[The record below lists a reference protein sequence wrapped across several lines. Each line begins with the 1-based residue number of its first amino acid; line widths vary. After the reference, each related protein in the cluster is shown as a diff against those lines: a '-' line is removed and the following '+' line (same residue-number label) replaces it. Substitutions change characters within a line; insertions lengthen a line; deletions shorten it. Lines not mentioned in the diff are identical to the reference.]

1 MIKCKSDMDR
11 NSKTIL
17 AGGSPR
23 IKSRLR
29 DARGQ
34 ASSNRARPPCG
45 SVAEDRRSDG
55 GHPGSEPLLV
65 PGLRECSVVLTRLH
79 ERDVGAERP
88 PGVMCSDTE
97 PFGARGSAEETPS
110 SGHPDASQGGGPAV
124 ANPTPEEPHVVVL
137 LPIENYTCALC
148 GVSAGTLMW
157 VVNHFATRHGGVL
170 VRYSCRLCGK
180 ASTGWRTIVCH
191 TPHCNGG
198 IGRRQRSGAFAC
210 EECGRG
216 FVSNRARSTHER
228 HVHPD
233 LRNRKRSR
241 QVPAASG
248 GSSAFT
254 QTEVEAGVLRAL
266 GEGVDPKRPRL
277 IEETDS
283 PMLDAADP
291 PVAQQTLIL
300 PDGGL
305 SVGLREVAR
314 QMVGGAEDGEE
325 GYVRVLSAWLEGD
338 DEVPALVESL
348 ASEILLRLRDVAV
361 QQLPAV
367 RTGRSLGGTAG
378 PRWQTTGKARR
389 LAYHACQLKYTRDQ
403 TRLAAELLD
412 GTCTSDCPLTTE
424 EVYGE
429 YCGIWE
435 GVTAFGGLGPFVPFG
450 LASNGHMAGP
460 ISAEE
465 VERCLNQAANATAPG
480 PDRIGKQNIL
490 AWDPGCEK
498 LSHMFNVWWI
508 TGVIP
513 KCFKQCRTVLIPK
526 TSDQSALGEIGNW
539 RPITIGSTVLRL
551 FSRVLTKR
559 LVDTCPLHPRQ
570 RGFRTSPGCS
580 ENLEVLRSLFEHCKG
595 ERSQFAVVFVDFA
608 RAFDSV
614 SHEHFLCV
622 LRGMQVDP
630 HVVELIRGSYQDCVT
645 RVEIGDRQTPE
656 INMRVGVKQ
665 GDPMSPLLFNL
676 AMDPLIHGLERLG
689 KGLSVSGT
697 KVTTLAFADDL
708 VLVSDSW
715 QGMAHNLGILEA
727 FCDKTGLKV
736 KPSKS
741 NGFLLSP
748 TRDSFTVNNC
758 PPWVLGGSPLR
769 MVQAAETVGYLGVRV
784 SPWKGIVQ
792 PTLYE
797 DLLRWC
803 ENINRA
809 MLKPSQKVVML
820 NKFAIPRLLYRADH
834 CDVKSGTLHLLD
846 RTIRERVKAWLH
858 LPPSTCDGLLYA
870 RNRDGGLGI
879 CKLARLVPS
888 IQARRIFRLSNSTD
902 GVTRSLLDSDLAK
915 SKFKGSWLRAG
926 GKIEHLPQLGSEGQ
940 NTESAERGEAAGPMM
955 PQCAAPLDWRHD
967 EFLKWAGLNTQGVG
981 ILSFYNS
988 KVSNSWLAKP
998 KGFKER
1004 HYIAGL
1010 QLRAN
1015 VYPTREFRLRGRGM
1029 VGASC
1034 RACPHRLESCSH
1046 ILGQCPATHRSRIVR
1061 HNKLC
1066 LLLATEAEGLGWEV
1080 RREWAFRTPSGELR
1094 RLDLVLIRDSLVL
1107 VIDVTVRFEYAPD
1120 SLTRAAAEKTGYYGP
1135 HKSTIARELHAREV
1149 RVFGFPLGAR
1159 GLWFPGNWEV
1169 LTAMGVGETR
1179 RKYFA
1184 ALLCRRA
1191 LLYSLD
1197 VLRDFN
1203 RLAGLGQGG
1212 QRGRRRWR

>member
-1 MIKCKSDMDR
+1 M
-11 NSKTIL
+11 
-17 AGGSPR
+17 
-23 IKSRLR
+23 
-29 DARGQ
+29 
-34 ASSNRARPPCG
+34 
-45 SVAEDRRSDG
+45 
-55 GHPGSEPLLV
+55 
-65 PGLRECSVVLTRLH
+65 VLTRLH

-124 ANPTPEEPHVVVL
+124 ANPTPEEPHVLVP

-170 VRYSCRLCGK
+170 IRYSCRLCGK
-180 ASTGWRTIVCH
+180 ASTGWRTIACH

-277 IEETDS
+277 IEETDG

-325 GYVRVLSAWLEGD
+325 GHVRVLSAWLEGD

-348 ASEILLRLRDVAV
+348 ASEILLRLRDVTV

-367 RTGRSLGGTAG
+367 RTGRSLGDTAG

-424 EVYGE
+424 EIYGE
-429 YCGIWE
+429 YRGIWE

-465 VERCLNQAANATAPG
+465 VKGCLSQASNASAPG

-803 ENINRA
+803 GNINRA

-955 PQCAAPLDWRHD
+955 PQCAAPFDWRHD

-1046 ILGQCPATHRSRIVR
+1046 ILGRCPATHRSRIVR

-1179 RKYFA
+1179 KKYFA

>member
-465 VERCLNQAANATAPG
+465 VKRCLNQAANATAPG

-656 INMRVGVKQ
+656 IDMRVGVKQ

-1120 SLTRAAAEKTGYYGP
+1120 SLTRAAAEKIGYYGP

>member
-1 MIKCKSDMDR
+1 MANPAPDE
-11 NSKTIL
+11 
-17 AGGSPR
+17 
-23 IKSRLR
+23 
-29 DARGQ
+29 
-34 ASSNRARPPCG
+34 PC
-45 SVAEDRRSDG
+45 VD
-55 GHPGSEPLLV
+55 
-65 PGLRECSVVLTRLH
+65 
-79 ERDVGAERP
+79 
-88 PGVMCSDTE
+88 PGV
-97 PFGARGSAEETPS
+97 
-110 SGHPDASQGGGPAV
+110 
-124 ANPTPEEPHVVVL
+124 VVP
-137 LPIENYTCALC
+137 LPLGDYACALC

-180 ASTGWRTIVCH
+180 VSTAWRTIACH
-191 TPHCNGG
+191 APHCNGG
-198 IGRRQRSGAFAC
+198 IGRRQRSGAFVC

-233 LRNRKRSR
+233 LRNRKRARS
-241 QVPAASG
+241 VPATSE
-248 GSSAFT
+248 GSSALT
-254 QTEVEAGVLRAL
+254 QTEVEVEVLRVL
-266 GEGVDPKRPRL
+266 GEGVDGTPKRPRL
-277 IEETDS
+277 SEETDS
-283 PMLDAADP
+283 PTLDKANSSVP
-291 PVAQQTLIL
+291 PRTLIL

-305 SVGLREVAR
+305 LAGLREVAR

-338 DEVPALVESL
+338 DQVPALVESL
-348 ASEILLRLRDVAV
+348 ASQMLQELREVV
-361 QQLPAV
+361 GQQLPAP
-367 RTGRSLGGTAG
+367 RTDRDQGEAVA

-389 LAYHACQLKYTRDQ
+389 LAYHACQLKYQRDQ
-403 TRLAAELLD
+403 VRLAAELLD
-412 GTCTSDCPLTTE
+412 GTCRSDCPLTVE

-429 YCGIWE
+429 FCGVWE
-435 GVTAFGGLGPFVPFG
+435 RVTAFGGLAPFVPFG

-460 ISAEE
+460 ISADE
-465 VERCLNQAANATAPG
+465 VERCLNQAANASAPG
-480 PDRIGKQNIL
+480 PDRIRKQDIL
-490 AWDPGCEK
+490 AWDPECEE

-526 TSDQSALGEIGNW
+526 TSDQGALKEIGNW
-539 RPITIGSTVLRL
+539 RPITIGSMVLRL

-580 ENLEVLRSLFEHCKG
+580 ENLEVLRSLFEHCKE
-595 ERSQFAVVFVDFA
+595 ERSPFAVVFVDFA

-622 LRGMQVDP
+622 LREMEVDP

-645 RVEIGDRQTPE
+645 RVETGGRLTPA

-697 KVTTLAFADDL
+697 RVTTLAFADDL

-727 FCDKTGLKV
+727 FCNKTGLRV

-748 TRDSFTVNNC
+748 TRDSFMVNNC
-758 PPWVLGGSPLR
+758 PPWVLGGSPLN
-769 MVQAAETVGYLGVRV
+769 MVQAAETVAYLGVRV
-784 SPWKGIVQ
+784 SPWKGIVK
-792 PTLYE
+792 PTLFE
-797 DLLRWC
+797 DLVRWC
-803 ENINRA
+803 DNINRA
-809 MLKPSQKVVML
+809 LLKPSQKVVIL

-834 CDVKSGTLHLLD
+834 CCVNSGTLQLLD
-846 RTIRERVKAWLH
+846 RTIRERVRAWLH

-870 RNRDGGLGI
+870 RNRDGGLAI

-902 GVTRSLLDSDLAK
+902 GVTRSLLDSDLVN
-915 SKFKGSWLRAG
+915 SKFRGLWLRAG
-926 GKIEHLPQLGSEGQ
+926 GKIENLPQLGNGDL
-940 NTESAERGEAAGPMM
+940 SAERGENAGSS
-955 PQCAAPLDWRHD
+955 APSCPTPFDWRHD
-967 EFLKWAGLNTQGVG
+967 EFLRWANLPTQGVG
-981 ILSFYNS
+981 ILSFHNS
-988 KVSNSWLAKP
+988 KASNSWLAKP
-998 KGFKER
+998 KGFRER

-1015 VYPTREFRLRGRGM
+1015 VYPTREFWLRGRGM

-1034 RACPHRLESCSH
+1034 RRCPHRLESCSH
-1046 ILGQCPATHRSRIVR
+1046 ILGQCPATHRSRLVR

-1066 LLLATEAEGLGWEV
+1066 SLLATEAEGLGWEV
-1080 RREWAFRTPSGELR
+1080 RQEWAFRTPTGALR
-1094 RLDLVLIRDSLVL
+1094 RLDLVLIRDSLAL

-1120 SLTRAAAEKTGYYGP
+1120 SLMRAAAEKIGYYGP
-1135 HKSTIARELHAREV
+1135 HKSTIARELHV
-1149 RVFGFPLGAR
+1149 RGVRIFGFPLGAR
-1159 GLWFPGNWEV
+1159 GLWFPGNGEV
-1169 LTAMGVGETR
+1169 LTAMGVGQAR
-1179 RKYFA
+1179 QKNFA
-1184 ALLCRRA
+1184 ALLSRRA

-1203 RLAGLGQGG
+1203 RPATPRRGGGL
-1212 QRGRRRWR
+1212 RRMGRRRR